1 MTQPNENDIAKATDL
16 YSTHDGQNCV
26 YCGALCPDD
35 AGKLIDA
42 IAQALADERD
52 ATWDAAIE
60 EVWAFGRE
68 CRQADVIEV
77 LRSRQSGELLHRKNQ
92 GVLG

>member
-16 YSTHDGQNCV
+16 YST
-26 YCGALCPDD
+26 CPT
-35 AGKLIDA
+35 AKLIDA

-60 EVWAFGRE
+60 EVWTFGRQ
-68 CRQADVIEV
+68 CRQVDVIEV
-77 LRSRQSGELLHRKNQ
+77 LRTCQSKRK
-92 GVLG
+92 